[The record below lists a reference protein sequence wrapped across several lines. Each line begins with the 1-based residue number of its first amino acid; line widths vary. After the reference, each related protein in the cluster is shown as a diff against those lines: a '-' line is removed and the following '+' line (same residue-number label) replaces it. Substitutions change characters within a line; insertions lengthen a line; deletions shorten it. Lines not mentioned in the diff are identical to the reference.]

1 MTKHWDARIGL
12 GDVLEMCQRQNKD
25 FDEPLHQILART
37 CFKPLFSCKEEFG
50 SGVVAQILA
59 VLCCPDGISFH
70 VVD

>member
-1 MTKHWDARIGL
+1 
-12 GDVLEMCQRQNKD
+12 MCQRQNKD